1 MTKLTKEPVSISI
14 YAERILYMQLKY
26 SHCGDLARDSMQIL
40 VDDVYSI
47 AKKMQDPNYK
57 GQNVD
62 QYLDDVEKNI
72 LYWEY

>member
-1 MTKLTKEPVSISI
+1 MKKIEEEPVSISM

-26 SHCGDLARDSMQIL
+26 SYCSDLARDSMQIL